1 MEDFPAVSA
10 RAKQILGVNDE
21 RNRSSTSVRRRLGI
35 FCCHRGCVLDYGGIA
50 ARGDEIDDLIALHK
64 RVQALYEAGKCA
76 QAEPLAREL
85 LQRGERVFKDQPAN
99 LASLIENASMLYTA
113 EGKYS
118 LAEPLYQ
125 RALKIR
131 QASFGADHSSV
142 AQSLYS
148 LAKLYRLQGKYAA
161 AEPHFQRAIRIQEK
175 TLGPDNP
182 ALAWTLNDLGLLCAR
197 KGSMLPPNRCTS
209 EL

>member
-1 MEDFPAVSA
+1 MSGIE
-10 RAKQILGVNDE
+10 
-21 RNRSSTSVRRRLGI
+21 VRRA
-35 FCCHRGCVLDYGGIA
+35 CGGALASFAAIA
-50 ARGDEIDDLIALHK
+50 VVFWTTAALPARGDEIDDLIALHK

-161 AEPHFQRAIRIQEK
+161 AEPHFQLRHK
-175 TLGPDNP
+175 NP
-182 ALAWTLNDLGLLCAR
+182 GKDARSRQSRPGVDAQRPGFVVRR